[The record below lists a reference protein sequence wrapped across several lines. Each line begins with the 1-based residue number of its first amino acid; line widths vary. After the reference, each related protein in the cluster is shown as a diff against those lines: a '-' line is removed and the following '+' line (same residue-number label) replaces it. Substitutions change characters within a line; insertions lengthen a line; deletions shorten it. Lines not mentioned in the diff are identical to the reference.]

1 MEHFYHIYPRHFV
14 LYAEWKVV
22 VSEFASYPLS
32 IDMKKIHPRLFC
44 EAMGYMPEINVQA
57 LLALGMFLG
66 ALFVAR
72 VVVRI
77 QSGDWPGGA
86 LWVLY
91 LRILLGFLFGGAI
104 VLGFYSIAG
113 IVVRHP

>member
-1 MEHFYHIYPRHFV
+1 
-14 LYAEWKVV
+14 
-22 VSEFASYPLS
+22 
-32 IDMKKIHPRLFC
+32 MKR
-44 EAMGYMPEINVQA
+44 MPQINVQA
-57 LLALGMFLG
+57 LLALAMFLG

-86 LWVLY
+86 LWILY
-91 LRILLGFLFGGAI
+91 LRVLLGFLFGGAI

-113 IVVRHP
+113 IVVKNP